1 LIVICHNSILFM
13 DAKNDPISAPA
24 TIESWVRL
32 HTSSLYS
39 WALFKTSNKETA
51 EDLVQETF
59 LTAHRQFEKFRG
71 NSSPKTWLLAILNNK
86 INAHYR
92 KKYLQIDFNQ
102 DHDTAT
108 KDLNIFHQLFDD
120 NDRWKDKE
128 KPMSW
133 NADEGHLLDNREFN
147 MVLTSCL
154 GKLPDNWCS
163 AINLKYIEQKKGEII
178 CQELDIT
185 PTNFWQILHRAK
197 LQLRKC
203 LEINW
208 FKA

>member
-1 LIVICHNSILFM
+1 MLIMDPKNNVIN
-13 DAKNDPISAPA
+13 APA
-24 TIESWVRL
+24 LIESWVRL
-32 HTSSLYS
+32 YTGNLYS

-59 LTAHRQFEKFRG
+59 LTAHQQITGFRG
-71 NSSPKTWLLAILNNK
+71 ESSPKTWLLAILNNK
-86 INAHYR
+86 IKTHFR
-92 KKYLQIDFNQ
+92 KKYRQTDVDP
-102 DHDTAT
+102 DHFIAT
-108 KDLNIFHQLFDD
+108 NDLHIFSQLFDED
-120 NDRWKDKE
+120 DRWKDKE
-128 KPMSW
+128 KPMTW
-133 NADEGHLLDNREFN
+133 NAEEVQLLDNREFN
-147 MVLTSCL
+147 MVLTSCME
-154 GKLPDNWCS
+154 KLPDHWSS
-163 AINLKYIEQKKGEII
+163 AIQLKYIEQKKGELI